1 MQAGAVAWMASVST
15 PTTPYSE
22 LIGPFIVAG
31 VGMALFFAPVANLV
45 LSAVRPE
52 E

>member
-1 MQAGAVAWMASVST
+1 MQSAALAWMATVSI

-22 LIGPFIVAG
+22 LIGPFIVVG

-45 LSAVRPE
+45 LSAVE
-52 E
+52 